1 MRISD
6 WSSDVCS
13 SDLVAQNG
21 MFSMVRAFLTNDA
34 QYDGLYAGMPEA
46 EALPLLRSI
55 VAQDNTTF
63 LTPDTTR
70 SLMRHVDNGDRT
82 SGVSGKSVTVLVEL
96 GGGRFIKQKIKKK
109 ESKKKI

>member
-70 SLMRHVDNGDRT
+70 SLMRHVDNGQT
-82 SGVSGKSVTVLVEL
+82 PKKLNIVLVINEI
-96 GGGRFIKQKIKKK
+96 GRAHV
-109 ESKKKI
+109 